1 MPLAVAFSTAGGYP
15 SQPADTSGAS
25 WVDPN
30 SGVVPNSTALA
41 PYGMPANATGPVAT
55 AGYVAVPM
63 QIMSAILQELR
74 VQSDLAN
81 RNTFNYDLSELRAD
95 AASGATGGN
104 VP

>member
-30 SGVVPNSTALA
+30 SGVVPNTSALT
-41 PYGMPANATGPVAT
+41 PFGTPANATGPAAT
-55 AGYVAVPM
+55 AGYVPVPIL
-63 QIMSAILQELR
+63 IMSAILQELR
-74 VQSDLAN
+74 VQSELAN
-81 RNTFNYDLSELRAD
+81 RNTYNYDLSELRAD

>member
-15 SQPADTSGAS
+15 SQPADSTGAS

-30 SGVVPNSTALA
+30 SGVVPNSPAAT
-41 PYGMPANATGPVAT
+41 PFGTPANAAGPAATGGYAPIPVL
-55 AGYVAVPM
+55 VL
-63 QIMSAILQELR
+63 SAILQELR
-74 VQSDLAN
+74 VQSELAN
-81 RNTFNYDLSELRAD
+81 RNTYNYDLSELRAD